1 METRLRILEAVDQ
14 PRDSIWDRFQEYA
27 EVTAVRDGECAY
39 HLLCEQKFD
48 LVFLNLMLS
57 GLDGLE
63 LLRRIRQQELC
74 GFVVLTSEFPDFRY
88 AQQGILYGAFDY
100 LLRPL
105 TEETLLPVLLR
116 VRDRMGQ
123 ADSVLQQESV
133 ALAEEMGSPQL
144 PQRFDEVVQ
153 ALAGIQQ
160 GNDARIDVMV
170 RTLYRAV
177 VERTF
182 ADRPWLSR
190 FEQPEAYDTIDWMGA
205 DSPSMVRDYCRRRLG
220 ELSDRIAIL
229 YPKTGCAKLDS
240 ILLYLLDN
248 VDGGC
253 LQKDVAAAHYL
264 SNTALSELFRS
275 QLGRSYRSYVTD
287 IKMLRAQYLLQYT
300 DQKIYEISAQLGYR
314 DVNYF
319 SRIFRQR
326 YGVPLSQY
334 RQQTQDY
341 QI

>member
-1 METRLRILEAVDQ
+1 MERRLRILEAVDQ
-14 PRDSIWDRFQEYA
+14 PRDSVWDQFQEYA

-39 HLLCEQKFD
+39 QLLCEQKFD

-74 GFVVLTSEFPDFRY
+74 SFVVLTSEFPDFQY

-105 TEETLLPVLLR
+105 TEETLLPVILR

-123 ADSVLQQESV
+123 GDSVLQRESI

-144 PQRFDEVVQ
+144 VQRFDEVVQ
-153 ALAGIQQ
+153 ALADAQ
-160 GNDARIDVMV
+160 GNNARLDVMV
-170 RTLYRAV
+170 RTLYRAA

-182 ADRPWLSR
+182 ADRPWLAR
-190 FEQPEAYDTIDWMGA
+190 FEQQEAYDTIDWMG
-205 DSPSMVRDYCRRRLG
+205 SSSRSIVRDYCRRRLE
-220 ELSDRIAIL
+220 ELSGRIAAL
-229 YPKTGCAKLDS
+229 YSKTGCAKLDN

-275 QLGRSYRSYVTD
+275 QLGRTYRSYVTD
-287 IKMLRAQYLLQYT
+287 IKMLRAQYLLKYT
-300 DQKIYEISAQLGYR
+300 DQKVYEISAQLGYR

-319 SRIFRQR
+319 SRMFRQR

-334 RQQTQDY
+334 RQQMQDY